1 MGGAELTQIATVA
14 VGGSIAASLEAI
26 VKAVLEREG
35 VDLFL
40 GTIVGT
46 DSKLEGSDSLYFNHA
61 F

>member
-14 VGGSIAASLEAI
+14 VGGSIAASLEVI

-46 DSKLEGSDSLYFNHA
+46 DSKLEDSDSLYFNHA

>member
-35 VDLFL
+35 VDLF
-40 GTIVGT
+40 
-46 DSKLEGSDSLYFNHA
+46 
-61 F
+61 